1 MRKAGFGCGLTVAAL
16 FVAPE
21 SQGRGIGGRLM
32 RHANELRSEMNL
44 TVYKENSGAVWF
56 YERHGFE
63 SLSKRIDECT
73 RQVAIMMQFPGQN
86 GQGLESCRTCG
97 V

>member
-1 MRKAGFGCGLTVAAL
+1 MTVAAL

-21 SQGRGIGGRLM
+21 SQGRGIGGRFM

-44 TVYKENSGAVWF
+44 TVYKENSGAVRF
-56 YERHGFE
+56 YDRHDFE
-63 SLSKRIDECT
+63 SLSERIDECT
-73 RQVAIMMQFPGQN
+73 GQVETMTQFPGQN